1 MCVCVCV
8 FVDVVYYSFDQ
19 NGNKNALTH
28 NKKHTKRAP
37 PCRSVC
43 VCVCLAFLSFLAL
56 YMQYVCGVRS
66 SSFTN
71 IRNKI
76 IMHKQRAKQ
85 RLYLRGYQ
93 HKQAGTHRHSRLCTN
108 IDSSV
113 ISIGHHHHHTH
124 TKLKPKER
132 SEQATVGKNFA
143 L

>member
-1 MCVCVCV
+1 MSDC
-8 FVDVVYYSFDQ
+8 
-19 NGNKNALTH
+19 
-28 NKKHTKRAP
+28 
-37 PCRSVC
+37 VC

-124 TKLKPKER
+124 KIETER
-132 SEQATVGKNFA
+132 EKRTSDGRKKFRTLTCFFIQFQQQSFICQRSDLWLGCLTIGVCVCVYCV
-143 L
+143 